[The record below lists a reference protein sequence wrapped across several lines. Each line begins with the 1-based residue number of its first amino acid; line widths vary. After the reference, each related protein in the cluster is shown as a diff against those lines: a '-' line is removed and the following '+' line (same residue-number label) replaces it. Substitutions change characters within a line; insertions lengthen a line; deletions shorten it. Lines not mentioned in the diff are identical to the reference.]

1 MAQGFKRYA
10 KGGRFKPNDIADGGL
25 SEYRR
30 QQREII
36 DALKLQQARTDE
48 YRKEFSR
55 ESEGVAKREAQN
67 TELLQ
72 DLENRAWETRRRAV
86 EVRGK
91 REVEALEG
99 KAKEYE
105 KESKFWMDFAPKFSK
120 GLAQTAVGIK
130 DYLDKKRAD
139 DNLTAAIANGN
150 FTILHENIDKNIKK
164 NGKPL
169 FNLKQKAYQE
179 GDTDAI
185 DWITSLEKT
194 DYDTQISYANH
205 IEKNI
210 DSFGAEVK
218 DIAAQDSELNW
229 NSKYIPGY
237 YLVRAKEWIKKLNLQ
252 GAAANKVI
260 AAFHRA
266 GIAAKMEAQRIEIG
280 QKQDTN
286 RNQYLQTVVLGKGT
300 EENPTNMQNL
310 VNSFRHG
317 YKIQGNNYVPVI
329 STDVNAAAIEAM
341 KALASTGKYTFD
353 EAWTLISNT
362 NIPDQPG
369 PVQTTFAQ
377 VLSLHRTV

>member
-10 KGGRFKPNDIADGGL
+10 KGGRFKPNDISDGGL
-25 SEYRR
+25 GEYRR
-30 QQREII
+30 QQREIL

-55 ESEGVAKREAQN
+55 ESEGVSNREAQN

-150 FTILHENIDKNIKK
+150 FTILHENIDKQ
-164 NGKPL
+164 
-169 FNLKQKAYQE
+169 FNKEGVKLSKLKQEAYKT

-185 DWITSLEKT
+185 DWITGLEKN
-194 DYDTQISYANH
+194 DYATQINYANH

-210 DSFGAEVK
+210 DSFSSEVK
-218 DIAAQDSELNW
+218 DIVAQDPDLAW
-229 NSKYIPGY
+229 DSKYIEGY
-237 YLVRAKEWIKKLNLQ
+237 YLVRAKEFIKRFNLQ
-252 GAAANKVI
+252 GKAANTVVR
-260 AAFHRA
+260 AFSRA

-286 RNQYLQTVVLGKGT
+286 RNNYLQI
-300 EENPTNMQNL
+300 M
-310 VNSFRHG
+310 SF
-317 YKIQGNNYVPVI
+317 
-329 STDVNAAAIEAM
+329 E
-341 KALASTGKYTFD
+341 
-353 EAWTLISNT
+353 
-362 NIPDQPG
+362 
-369 PVQTTFAQ
+369 
-377 VLSLHRTV
+377 